1 MNLRRTLPAARR
13 SSIRAGVAVGLLALA
28 LGCGGGRARRGY
40 QDGNM
45 DFAAIKTVAVLPFS
59 NLSRDAAAADRVREV
74 FSSML
79 LATGSVYVLPPGEV
93 VRGYTRLAVTD
104 PRSPSVEEITKL
116 GGLLKADAIIRGV
129 VKEYGEVRSGSSAGN
144 VLSVSLEMYETST
157 GRIVWSATSTKGGI
171 GFGDRL
177 LGGGGEPMEQVTEQ
191 VADDLLEKLFR

>member
-1 MNLRRTLPAARR
+1 MRV
-13 SSIRAGVAVGLLALA
+13 GVAMSLLALS
-28 LGCGGGRARRGY
+28 LGCGGGRARRGF
-40 QDGNM
+40 QDSNM
-45 DFAAIKTVAVLPFS
+45 DFAAVKTVAVLPFS

-79 LATGSVYVLPPGEV
+79 LASGAVYVLPPGEV

-104 PRSPSVEEITKL
+104 PRAPSVEEITKL

-191 VADDLLEKLFR
+191 VADDLLDKLFR